1 MATYY
6 IDGTTL
12 SNSTAVYSNAA
23 MTVCAADGFYSD
35 GVNVREQVN
44 CNLLPAQ
51 TCPTCAEPC
60 GGAISGSGNQGIY
73 LLDLDVG
80 GTPTDIGAIIVR
92 FNPFGIPD
100 GIRATFGSTI
110 YNKISS
116 PVDGYHGSTSNSNY
130 TFIGNTND
138 DCGVSGSTYTLN
150 EFNYTSGS
158 FQPTGNTQTVTAN
171 AGDVSFSSTDPGNCV
186 MVIPKPNPTP
196 SVVNF
201 EFVGP
206 CSGTAFDISVSCP
219 AALPHYDSTTIG
231 RPATLEACGDTIN
244 QKYYHAPVNGTA
256 GVPALYDWVFSDQN
270 GQSVLLG
277 GWYKI
282 ENANGVQYP
291 IEVDN
296 NGVIITIGTCD
307 PT

>member
-35 GVNVREQVN
+35 GVIVREQVN

-60 GGAISGSGNQGIY
+60 GGTIAGSGAQGIY

-80 GTPTDIGAIIVR
+80 GTATDIGAIIVMFDPR
-92 FNPFGIPD
+92 SVPD
-100 GIRATFGSTI
+100 GVRATFDSTV
-110 YNKISS
+110 YNKVSS
-116 PVDGYHGSTSNSNY
+116 PVDGYHGSTNPNNFTY
-130 TFIGNTND
+130 IGAQGS
-138 DCGVSGSTYTLN
+138 DCGISGSTYNLN
-150 EFNYTSGS
+150 EFNYVAGS
-158 FQPTGNTQTVTAN
+158 FQPTGNTQSVTVN
-171 AGDVSFSSTDPGNCV
+171 AGDVSLGSSAPGDCI

-206 CSGTAFDISVSCP
+206 CTGTVFDISVSCP
-219 AALPHYDSTTIG
+219 AALPSYSSTTVA
-231 RPATLEACGDTIN
+231 RPGFLAACEDTIN
-244 QKYYHAPVNGTA
+244 QTFYHAPVNGTA

-270 GQSVLLG
+270 GQSTLLG
-277 GWYKI
+277 GWYKV
-282 ENANGVQYP
+282 ENVNGVQYP
-291 IEVDN
+291 IEVDD
-296 NGVIITIGTCD
+296 NGIIITIGTCD

>member
-1 MATYY
+1 MAAYY

-12 SNSTAVYSNAA
+12 SNSNAVYTNAA
-23 MTVCAADGFYSD
+23 MTVCASDGFYSD
-35 GVNVREQVN
+35 GVISREQVN
-44 CNLLPAQ
+44 CSLLPQ
-51 TCPTCAEPC
+51 QVCVSCAEPC
-60 GGAISGSGNQGIY
+60 GGTISESGNQGIY

-80 GTPTDIGAIIVR
+80 GTPTDIGAVIVR

-110 YNKISS
+110 YNKVSS

-138 DCGVSGSTYTLN
+138 DCGVAGSTYTLN

-158 FQPTGNTQTVTAN
+158 FQPTGNTQTITAN
-171 AGDVSFSSTDPGNCV
+171 AGDVSFSSSDPGTCI

-196 SVVNF
+196 IVINF

-219 AALPHYDSTTIG
+219 AARLVKI
-231 RPATLEACGDTIN
+231 
-244 QKYYHAPVNGTA
+244 
-256 GVPALYDWVFSDQN
+256 
-270 GQSVLLG
+270 LL
-277 GWYKI
+277 I
-282 ENANGVQYP
+282 RRS
-291 IEVDN
+291 
-296 NGVIITIGTCD
+296 ITHL
-307 PT
+307 

>member
-12 SNSTAVYSNAA
+12 SNSTAVYDNAA
-23 MTVCAADGFYSD
+23 MTLCAADGFYSD
-35 GVNVREQVN
+35 GVIVREQVN
-44 CNLLPAQ
+44 CSLLPAQ

-60 GGAISGSGNQGIY
+60 GGTINGSGAQGIY

-80 GTPTDIGAIIVR
+80 GTPTDTGAILVM
-92 FNPFGIPD
+92 FNPRSVPD
-100 GIRATFGSTI
+100 GIRATFNSTV
-110 YNKISS
+110 YNKVSS
-116 PVDGYHGSTSNSNY
+116 PVDGYHGSTSTSNF
-130 TFIGNTND
+130 TFIGAQNS
-138 DCGVSGSTYTLN
+138 DCGISGSTYNLN
-150 EFNYTSGS
+150 EFNYVGGS
-158 FQPTGNTQTVTAN
+158 FQQTGNTQSVTVN
-171 AGDVSFSSTDPGNCV
+171 PGDVSLGSAPGDCI

-206 CSGTAFDISVSCP
+206 CAGTIFDIRVSCP
-219 AALPHYDSTTIG
+219 AALPSYSSTTVP
-231 RPATLEACGDTIN
+231 RSLVTDACGDTIN
-244 QKYYHAPVNGTA
+244 QTYYHAPVNGTA
-256 GVPALYDWVFSDQN
+256 GVPALYDWVFSDPN

-291 IEVDN
+291 IQVDD
-296 NGVIITIGTCD
+296 NGVIITIEAC
-307 PT
+307 

>member
-12 SNSTAVYSNAA
+12 SNSTAVYDNAA

-35 GVNVREQVN
+35 GVIVREQVN
-44 CNLLPAQ
+44 CSLLPAQ

-60 GGAISGSGNQGIY
+60 GGTISDSGAQGIY

-80 GTPTDIGAIIVR
+80 GTATDTGAIIVMFDPR
-92 FNPFGIPD
+92 SVPD
-100 GIRATFGSTI
+100 GIRATFDSTI
-110 YNKISS
+110 YNKLSS
-116 PVDGYHGSTSNSNY
+116 PVDGYHGSTNANNFTY
-130 TFIGNTND
+130 IGAQGS
-138 DCGVSGSTYTLN
+138 DCGISGSTYNLN
-150 EFNYTSGS
+150 EFNYVGGS
-158 FQPTGNTQTVTAN
+158 FQSTGNTQSITVN
-171 AGDVSFSSTDPGNCV
+171 AGDVSLGSNAPGDCI

-206 CSGTAFDISVSCP
+206 CTSTVFDISVSCP
-219 AALPHYDSTTIG
+219 AALPSYSSTTVA
-231 RPATLEACGDTIN
+231 RPGFLAACEDTIN
-244 QKYYHAPVNGTA
+244 QTFYHAPVNGTA
-256 GVPALYDWVFSDQN
+256 GAPALYDWVFSDQN
-270 GQSVLLG
+270 GQSTLLA

-282 ENANGVQYP
+282 ENVNGAQYP
-291 IEVDN
+291 IEVDA
-296 NGVIITIGTCD
+296 NGIIITIGTCD